1 MLEFIKELLIE
12 EAIMVVPVLWVLGK
26 IVKETPRVKD
36 WTIPYILLVIGIL
49 LTIGILG
56 VNVDA
61 IIQGIL
67 VSGLA
72 VFGHQLFIQTKERDE
87 W

>member
-12 EAIMVVPVLWVLGK
+12 EAIIVVPVLWVLGK

-36 WTIPYILLVIGIL
+36 WTIPYILLVIGIA

-56 VNVDA
+56 VNVDS

>member
-12 EAIMVVPVLWVLGK
+12 EAIIVVPVLWVLGK

-36 WTIPYILLVIGIL
+36 WTIPYILLVIGIV